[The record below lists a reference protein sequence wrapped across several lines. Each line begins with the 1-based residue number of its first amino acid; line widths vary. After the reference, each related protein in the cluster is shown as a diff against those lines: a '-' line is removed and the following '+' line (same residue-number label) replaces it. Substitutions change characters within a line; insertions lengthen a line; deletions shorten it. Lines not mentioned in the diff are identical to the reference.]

1 MPESSTTT
9 VPRRSWVALGVGT
22 ASIFLFVLDS
32 GLLSVSIPAIEKA
45 FPDTSRSTLS
55 WTATGYLV
63 ALASLLLVSG
73 RVSDSRGRKPTYL
86 FGVGLFTL
94 GAVAT
99 AVAPNPALLISA
111 RVVQGAGGAFLTS
124 SALAMVLPLFPSE
137 RRGRVIGIWGGV
149 GSLAAVLAP
158 TAGAWM
164 VEHVS
169 WRAAFALEIPLGVVT
184 FVAGVLTLPVA
195 SSAVKARINI
205 VSALSGS
212 VGLGLCAAVLSQ
224 GRRWGWASSRSI
236 AASLVG
242 VALVIT
248 FFARSKTD
256 EFALFDRRLLGYRA
270 WTSNTLAAGWQQI
283 GFFTWFLTT
292 PLILV
297 NVWQWTVLEAGA
309 AMALGQVASSISGPL
324 GGIWA
329 DRVGTTRPIVLSAFV
344 TLLGPLW
351 LAIAATTRPQFLTMF
366 LPATLLMGAG
376 GGICGMLTTGGALN
390 QLPEAVLGTA
400 NGAHQVFR
408 RIAGLVGVAI
418 ALAILG
424 EAKGTAMLGPARVV
438 WLVIAFA
445 HVAMCVPL
453 LRRTSG
459 VWAARRS

>member
-1 MPESSTTT
+1 MLGSSPAK
-9 VPRRSWVALGVGT
+9 VPRRSWVALLVGT

-32 GLLSVSIPAIEKA
+32 GLLSVSIPAIEKD
-45 FPDTSRSTLS
+45 FPETSRSTLS
-55 WTATGYLV
+55 WAATGYLA

-73 RVSDSRGRKPTYL
+73 RISDSRGRKPTYL

-94 GAVAT
+94 GALATVA
-99 AVAPNPALLISA
+99 APNPALLIGA
-111 RVVQGAGGAFLTS
+111 RILQGAGGAFLTS

-158 TAGAWM
+158 TAGAWA
-164 VEHVS
+164 VENVS
-169 WRAAFALEIPLGVVT
+169 WRAAFALEIPLGLIT
-184 FVAGVLTLPVA
+184 FLAGVLSLPDAVA
-195 SSAVKARINI
+195 STKSRIDI
-205 VSALSGS
+205 ISALSGS
-212 VGLGLCAAVLSQ
+212 IGLGVSAAFLSQ
-224 GRRWGWASSRSI
+224 GRRWGWASARSI
-236 AASLVG
+236 VGGSIGIVLV
-242 VALVIT
+242 VT
-248 FFARSKTD
+248 FFVRAKSD
-256 EFALFDRRLLGYRA
+256 EFSLLDHRLFRYRA
-270 WTSNTLAAGWQQI
+270 WTSNTLAAGLQQI

-297 NVWQWTVLEAGA
+297 NIWRWSIFEAGA

-329 DRVGTTRPIVLSAFV
+329 DRAGTTRPIVLSAFV

-351 LAIAATTRPQFLTMF
+351 LAIAASTRPQFVTVF

-390 QLPEAVLGTA
+390 QLPDSVLGSA

-408 RIAGLVGVAI
+408 RISGLAGVAM

-424 EAKGTAMLGPARVV
+424 EAKGPAMLGPARIV
-438 WLVIAFA
+438 WCVIALA

-453 LRRTSG
+453 LLAS
-459 VWAARRS
+459 AAAKG